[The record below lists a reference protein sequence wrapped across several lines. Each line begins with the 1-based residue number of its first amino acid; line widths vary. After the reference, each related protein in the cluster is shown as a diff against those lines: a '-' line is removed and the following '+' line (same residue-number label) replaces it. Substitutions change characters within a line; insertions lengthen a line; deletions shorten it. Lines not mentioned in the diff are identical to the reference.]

1 MMSPFRMIDK
11 NNMRAL
17 RGYRLLSL
25 SNVIWMAYRATKAGS
40 LKAASSVARG
50 ESFNVLMMT
59 LKVAARVLS
68 TFVNPNVYLEGE
80 IFLTRTPKYPSVL
93 EPDQMRCLWLNLS

>member
-11 NNMRAL
+11 NNVRAP
-17 RGYRLLSL
+17 RRQRPLSL
-25 SNVIWMAYRATKAGS
+25 SNVIRMAYRATKAGS

-59 LKVAARVLS
+59 LKVAARVL
-68 TFVNPNVYLEGE
+68 
-80 IFLTRTPKYPSVL
+80 
-93 EPDQMRCLWLNLS
+93 LNLVNYGGSPSESLTTTKCSVPNLQK